1 MEELKFIK
9 EERMNLQL
17 DYFKKAKNV
26 WTEFEGEEADKK
38 HKKVYNEYRNKDYF
52 LEGLQAKIEDIL
64 KDIDYYK
71 GNKQGEYGKMRIEI
85 LQDFIKEFGEK
96 ADKRFF
102 HLKQYKKIKEGRQ
115 NGEEK
120 HIPKING
127 SKN

>member
-1 MEELKFIK
+1 MEELEFIK
-9 EERMNLQL
+9 KERLEIQEKYL
-17 DYFKKAKNV
+17 KEAKNI
-26 WTEFEGEEADKK
+26 WINFEGVEADKK
-38 HKKVYNEYRNKDYF
+38 HKKVYNQYKNRDYF

-64 KDIDYYK
+64 NDINYYK
-71 GNKQGEYGKMRIEI
+71 ENKQGDIKMRIEI
-85 LQDFIKEFGEK
+85 LQLFIKEFGEK

>member
-1 MEELKFIK
+1 MEELEFIK
-9 EERMNLQL
+9 KERLEIQEKYL
-17 DYFKKAKNV
+17 KEAKNI
-26 WTEFEGEEADKK
+26 WINFEGVEADKK
-38 HKKVYNEYRNKDYF
+38 HKKVYNQYKNRDYF

-64 KDIDYYK
+64 NDINYYK
-71 GNKQGEYGKMRIEI
+71 ENKQGDIKMRIEI
-85 LQDFIKEFGEK
+85 LQLFVKEFGEK

-120 HIPKING
+120 YISKING

>member
-1 MEELKFIK
+1 MEELEFIK
-9 EERMNLQL
+9 KERLEIQEKYL
-17 DYFKKAKNV
+17 KEAKNI
-26 WTEFEGEEADKK
+26 WINFEGVEADKK
-38 HKKVYNEYRNKDYF
+38 HKKVYNQYKNRDYF

-64 KDIDYYK
+64 NDINYYK
-71 GNKQGEYGKMRIEI
+71 ENKQGDIKMRIEI
-85 LQDFIKEFGEK
+85 LQLFVKEFGEK